1 MAVYHSQSWVVKM
14 TSFYRFTHIN
24 ADFMMI
30 SLRYIRTEMGISWVS
45 MDVDAIFNE
54 IDMTWL
60 VPYGLIPSADRSL
73 N

>member
-1 MAVYHSQSWVVKM
+1 M